1 MRRIAG
7 EWLEGLRGA
16 SSASSPRACS
26 CGSPPCCP
34 HVSGDPHRRPPPP
47 CIGYGGPRFSRLASA
62 TWLLIRLCF
71 WILSKTLAI
80 LLLSFSLSLSLS
92 LYIYIC
98 IGVNKYV
105 LCMCIYIGFEC
116 MCIYM
121 DIGIEIGDGERETL
135 VERERGI

>member
-34 HVSGDPHRRPPPP
+34 RVSGDPHRRPPPP

-92 LYIYIC
+92 IYIC

>member
-34 HVSGDPHRRPPPP
+34 RVSGDPHRRPPPP

-80 LLLSFSLSLSLS
+80 LLLSFSLSI
-92 LYIYIC
+92 YRYIC